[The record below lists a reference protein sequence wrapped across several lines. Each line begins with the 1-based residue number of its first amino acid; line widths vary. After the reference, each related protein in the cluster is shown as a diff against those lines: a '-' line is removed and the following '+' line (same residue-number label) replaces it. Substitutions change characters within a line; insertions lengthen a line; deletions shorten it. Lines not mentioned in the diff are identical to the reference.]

1 MRCIWRVK
9 QRETIYIYIKNS
21 GEKKCIILEIKIFL
35 WLVVEGEG
43 NTTDMLVN

>member
-9 QRETIYIYIKNS
+9 QRETIYIYNR
-21 GEKKCIILEIKIFL
+21 GKKCIILEIKIFL

-43 NTTDMLVN
+43 SSIDMFVN